1 MWYWWVGEEKKSCA
15 GKSQRH
21 SLQNVRTWI
30 QKVIMV
36 GMINVGLAQMK
47 KRKTISCRVTLQIAR
62 HGGSPCP
69 KLIDFR
75 WCGSARNACKSGYFR
90 FCFEYRWSSAPRFFP
105 DGDQGGELGDSPSQE
120 KDKHASIK
128 RGHPCCC
135 KLRMHVFESK
145 YCWREGAS
153 NPCELPHDLCIVIV
167 IWISVFWIFCIYF
180 QIQVTEK
187 YSTAMCCSNPSW
199 ICEIVNGRVF
209 RVGTPTPYM
218 TTIQAHQ

>member
-30 QKVIMV
+30 QKVNMV

-47 KRKTISCRVTLQIAR
+47 KRKTISCCVTPQIAR

-120 KDKHASIK
+120 KDKHGCFHS
-128 RGHPCCC
+128 
-135 KLRMHVFESK
+135 KLISEHV
-145 YCWREGAS
+145 
-153 NPCELPHDLCIVIV
+153 CINQARAPVLLQIENAC
-167 IWISVFWIFCIYF
+167 IWIQVLLTWRCLQSLWIASWSLYCNCHLDFCILNFLYLF
-180 QIQVTEK
+180 P
-187 YSTAMCCSNPSW
+187 NPSDR
-199 ICEIVNGRVF
+199 E
-209 RVGTPTPYM
+209 T
-218 TTIQAHQ
+218 

>member
-105 DGDQGGELGDSPSQE
+105 DGDQGDCEQA
-120 KDKHASIK
+120 KDKHGCFHS
-128 RGHPCCC
+128 
-135 KLRMHVFESK
+135 KLISS
-145 YCWREGAS
+145 EGTRAAA
-153 NPCELPHDLCIVIV
+153 NWECMYL
-167 IWISVFWIFCIYF
+167 
-180 QIQVTEK
+180 
-187 YSTAMCCSNPSW
+187 NPSTVDVKVPP
-199 ICEIVNGRVF
+199 ILVNCLMIFVL
-209 RVGTPTPYM
+209 
-218 TTIQAHQ
+218 